1 MKSSLKNSMARP
13 IILRSLGPA
22 ATVILWALLLLSVV
36 LAAEDPG
43 IYPGK
48 LRIAKAKNLSP
59 EQREVEARFAA
70 YLEAHTDEAIARY
83 LERYGKEINTDNVR
97 ELSSDYAPG
106 GMEAEDSA
114 TVAARTRWG
123 DAVHEP
129 ASALTREIFRRALT
143 KGSAPERRKQVV
155 FTAGGAGVG
164 KTTSIRKLADLA
176 HAVEAAEI
184 VYDTILSSFSSSV
197 ERITQALDAGHM
209 VSIIFVYRDPI
220 DSFVGGMLPR
230 AKTIGRT
237 LPLEIFLNSHM
248 GAIESFPRIVENYK
262 DDRRVA
268 VAVIDNSRGAGDGTV
283 ADLEFVKNMA
293 RKYSREDL
301 KTKLLRALED
311 AYEEGKKGGKNG
323 ISENIYRAIKGDGS

>member
-1 MKSSLKNSMARP
+1 
-13 IILRSLGPA
+13 
-22 ATVILWALLLLSVV
+22 LLTSSVV

-70 YLEAHTDEAIARY
+70 YLEARTDEAIARY
-83 LERYGKEINTDNVR
+83 VERYGKEINTDNVR

-106 GMEAEDSA
+106 GMDAEDPA

-129 ASALTREIFRRALT
+129 ASALTREIYRRALKKET
-143 KGSAPERRKQVV
+143 APDRRRQVV

-164 KTTSIRKLADLA
+164 KTTSIRKLPELS

-184 VYDTILSSFSSSV
+184 VYDTILSNFRSS
-197 ERITQALDAGHM
+197 EARIAQALDAGRM
-209 VSIIFVYRDPI
+209 VSIVFIYRDPI
-220 DSFVGGMLPR
+220 DSFVGGLLPR
-230 AKTIGRT
+230 AKSMGRT
-237 LPLEIFLNSHM
+237 LPLEIFLNSHI
-248 GAIESFPRIVENYK
+248 GSIEALPKIAEHYK
-262 DDRRVA
+262 NDRRVA
-268 VAVIDNSRGAGDGTV
+268 VAVIDNSRGLGDVTI
-283 ADLEFVKNMA
+283 ADLGFVRMMA

-301 KTKLLRALED
+301 KAKLVLALED
-311 AYEEGKKGGKNG
+311 AYEKGKKGGKNG
-323 ISENIYRAIKGDGS
+323 ISESLYRAIKGHVP

>member
-1 MKSSLKNSMARP
+1 MKSSLQNTMARA
-13 IILRSLGPA
+13 IILRSFGLA
-22 ATVILWALLLLSVV
+22 ATVILWALLLFSVV

-43 IYPGK
+43 FYPGK

-70 YLEAHTDEAIARY
+70 YLEARTDEAIARY
-83 LERYGKEINTDNVR
+83 VARYGKEINTDNVR

-143 KGSAPERRKQVV
+143 KGSTPDRRKQVV

-184 VYDTILSSFSSSV
+184 VYDTILSSFRSSV
-197 ERITQALDAGHM
+197 ERITQALDAGRM
-209 VSIIFVYRDPI
+209 VSIVFVYRDPI

-230 AKTIGRT
+230 AKKIGRT
-237 LPLEIFLNSHM
+237 LPLEIFLNSHI
-248 GAIESFPRIVENYK
+248 GSIEALPRIVENYQ

-268 VAVIDNSRGAGDGTV
+268 IAVIDNSRGVENASV
-283 ADLEFVKNMA
+283 ADLEFVKTMA

-311 AYEEGKKGGKNG
+311 AYEEGKKGKGG
-323 ISENIYRAIKGDGS
+323 ISESIYRAIKGDGP

>member
-1 MKSSLKNSMARP
+1 MKDSLKNRMACAVS
-13 IILRSLGPA
+13 LRLVSSA
-22 ATVILWALLLLSVV
+22 ATLAVWALLSFPVV

-70 YLEAHTDEAIARY
+70 YLEARTDEAIARY
-83 LERYGKEINTDNVR
+83 VERYGKEINTDNVR

-106 GMEAEDSA
+106 GMDAEDPA

-129 ASALTREIFRRALT
+129 ASALTREIYRRALEKET
-143 KGSAPERRKQVV
+143 APDRRRQVV

-164 KTTSIRKLADLA
+164 KTTSIRKLPELS

-184 VYDTILSSFSSSV
+184 VYDTILSNFRSS
-197 ERITQALDAGHM
+197 EARIAQALDAGRM
-209 VSIIFVYRDPI
+209 VSIVFIYRDPI
-220 DSFVGGMLPR
+220 DSFVGGLLPR
-230 AKTIGRT
+230 AKSMGRT
-237 LPLEIFLNSHM
+237 LPLEIFLNSHI
-248 GAIESFPRIVENYK
+248 GSIEALPKIAEHYK
-262 DDRRVA
+262 NDRRVA
-268 VAVIDNSRGAGDGTV
+268 VAVIDNSRGLGDVTI
-283 ADLEFVKNMA
+283 ADLGFVRMMA

-301 KTKLLRALED
+301 KAKLVLALED
-311 AYEEGKKGGKNG
+311 AYEKGKKGGKNG
-323 ISENIYRAIKGDGS
+323 ISESLYRAIKGHVP

>member
-1 MKSSLKNSMARP
+1 MACAVSLRLVSS
-13 IILRSLGPA
+13 A
-22 ATVILWALLLLSVV
+22 ATLAVWALLSFPVV

-70 YLEAHTDEAIARY
+70 YLEARTDEAIARY

-106 GMEAEDSA
+106 GMDAEDPA

-129 ASALTREIFRRALT
+129 ASALTREIYRRALKKET
-143 KGSAPERRKQVV
+143 APDRRRQVV

-164 KTTSIRKLADLA
+164 KTTSIRKLPELS

-184 VYDTILSSFSSSV
+184 VYDTILSNFRSS
-197 ERITQALDAGHM
+197 EARIAQALDAGRM
-209 VSIIFVYRDPI
+209 VSIVFIYRDPI
-220 DSFVGGMLPR
+220 DSFVGGLLPR
-230 AKTIGRT
+230 AKSMGRT
-237 LPLEIFLNSHM
+237 LPLEIFLNSHI
-248 GAIESFPRIVENYK
+248 GSIEALPKIAEHYN

-268 VAVIDNSRGAGDGTV
+268 VAVIDNSRGVANATV
-283 ADLEFVKNMA
+283 ADLGFVRMMA

-301 KTKLLRALED
+301 KAKLVLALED
-311 AYEEGKKGGKNG
+311 AYEKGKKGGKNG
-323 ISENIYRAIKGDGS
+323 ISESLYRAIKGHVP

>member
-1 MKSSLKNSMARP
+1 MARA
-13 IILRSLGPA
+13 IILRSFGPA

-59 EQREVEARFAA
+59 EQREVEARFAV
-70 YLEAHTDEAIARY
+70 YLEARTDEAIARY
-83 LERYGKEINTDNVR
+83 VERYGKEINTDNVR

-106 GMEAEDSA
+106 GMDAEDSV

-143 KGSAPERRKQVV
+143 KGSAPDRRKQVV

-164 KTTSIRKLADLA
+164 KTTSIRNVADLV

-184 VYDTILSSFSSSV
+184 VYDTILSSFRSSV

-248 GAIESFPRIVENYK
+248 GAIESFPRIVEKYK
-262 DDRRVA
+262 DDHRVA
-268 VAVIDNSRGAGDGTV
+268 IAVIDNSRGAGDGTV
-283 ADLEFVKNMA
+283 ANLEFVKNMA

-301 KTKLLRALED
+301 KAKLLRALED

-323 ISENIYRAIKGDGS
+323 ISESIYRAIKGDGP

>member
-1 MKSSLKNSMARP
+1 MKSSLKNTMARA
-13 IILRSLGPA
+13 IILRSFGPA
-22 ATVILWALLLLSVV
+22 ALLILWALFLLSVV
-36 LAAEDPG
+36 LAAEEPG

-70 YLEAHTDEAIARY
+70 YLEASTDEAVARY
-83 LERYGKEINTDNVR
+83 VERYGKEINTDNVR

-143 KGSAPERRKQVV
+143 KGSAPDRRKQVV

-184 VYDTILSSFSSSV
+184 VYDTILSSFRSSV

-230 AKTIGRT
+230 AKRIGRT

>member
-1 MKSSLKNSMARP
+1 MARA
-13 IILRSLGPA
+13 IILRSFGPA

-59 EQREVEARFAA
+59 EQREVEARFAV

-106 GMEAEDSA
+106 GMDAEDSA

-184 VYDTILSSFSSSV
+184 VYDTILSSFRSSV

-262 DDRRVA
+262 DDHRVA

>member
-48 LRIAKAKNLSP
+48 LRIATAKHLSP

-70 YLEAHTDEAIARY
+70 YLEARTDEAIARY
-83 LERYGKEINTDNVR
+83 VERYGKEINTDNVR

-184 VYDTILSSFSSSV
+184 VYDTILSSFRSSV

-323 ISENIYRAIKGDGS
+323 ISESIYRAIKGDGP

>member
-1 MKSSLKNSMARP
+1 MKSSLQNTMARA
-13 IILRSLGPA
+13 IILRSFGPA
-22 ATVILWALLLLSVV
+22 ATVILSALLLFSVV

-48 LRIAKAKNLSP
+48 LRITKAKNLSP

-70 YLEAHTDEAIARY
+70 YLEASTDEAVARY
-83 LERYGKEINTDNVR
+83 VERYGKEINTDNVR

-106 GMEAEDSA
+106 GMDAEDPV

-129 ASALTREIFRRALT
+129 ASALTREIFRRALI
-143 KGSAPERRKQVV
+143 KGSAPDRRKQVV

-164 KTTSIRKLADLA
+164 KTTTIRNVADLT

-197 ERITQALDAGHM
+197 ERITQALDAGRM
-209 VSIIFVYRDPI
+209 VSIVFVYRDPI

-230 AKTIGRT
+230 ATRIGRT

-248 GAIESFPRIVENYK
+248 GAIEAFPRIVENYK

-268 VAVIDNSRGAGDGTV
+268 IAVIDNNRGAGDGTV
-283 ADLEFVKNMA
+283 ADLEFVKTMA

-323 ISENIYRAIKGDGS
+323 ISESIYRAIKGDGP

>member
-1 MKSSLKNSMARP
+1 VKSSLKNKMARRINSP
-13 IILRSLGPA
+13 SLSSAAIL
-22 ATVILWALLLLSVV
+22 VVWALLSFSVV

-43 IYPGK
+43 FYPGK
-48 LRIAKAKNLSP
+48 LRIAKAKNLSR

-70 YLEAHTDEAIARY
+70 YLEARTDEAVARY
-83 LERYGKEINTDNVR
+83 VERYGKEINTDNVR

-106 GMEAEDSA
+106 GMDAEDPV

-129 ASALTREIFRRALT
+129 ASALTREIYRRALR
-143 KGSAPERRKQVV
+143 KEPAPDRRKQVV

-164 KTTSIRKLADLA
+164 KTTSVRKLADLS

-184 VYDTILSSFSSSV
+184 VYDTILSSFRSSV
-197 ERITQALDAGHM
+197 ERIAQALDAGRM
-209 VSIIFVYRDPI
+209 VSIVFIYRDPI
-220 DSFVGGMLPR
+220 DSFVGGLLPR
-230 AKTIGRT
+230 AKGMGRT
-237 LPLEIFLNSHM
+237 LPLEIFLNSHV
-248 GAIESFPRIVENYK
+248 GSIEALPKIAENYK

-268 VAVIDNSRGAGDGTV
+268 IAVIDNSRGVENATA
-283 ADLEFVKNMA
+283 ADLGFAKTMA

-311 AYEEGKKGGKNG
+311 AHEKGKKGDKNG
-323 ISENIYRAIKGDGS
+323 IPENIYRAIKGHAP